1 MATQIKIR
9 RGLASEWSSVNP
21 ILASGEIGLETD
33 TRKFKFGNGSS
44 NWNSLQYSVDKSQIG
59 LSNVDNTS
67 DNDKP
72 ISSATQLALD
82 LKQNLL
88 GFIPENIANKN
99 QSNGYAGIDS
109 SGKIPMNLLPA
120 SLMSLKGQW
129 NASTNTPSLSNGGSG
144 NDIGDVYECTVP
156 GTVDFGD
163 GQIEFSLG
171 DWAVYGVDS
180 KWYRSPNSNLISSVN
195 GYTGIVNLTKSDVG
209 LSNVDNTSDADKPI
223 SLLTQDAL
231 DTKVDFVLG
240 KQLSENDFTNAYKGK
255 LDGIQSGATANDTNA
270 NLRDRSTHIGNET
283 YLTWNEAS
291 TPSIPSLGVTTYSKD
306 VGGREMFAQIGKSGV
321 DYSFQPFLGRN
332 KVILWQ
338 ANGNTTTSTVFGT
351 LAPTASGTATTRN
364 VATTNFFTWTRRLG
378 FVSGTTG
385 NQSAGIRSVSAQF
398 GLGPASGCGGFHFVA
413 RFGISD
419 ASLVAGARLFVGMT
433 SSTAV
438 LGNADPS
445 TFTNIIGVGLDAA
458 DTTIQIMHNDAAGAA
473 TKINLGASFPE
484 STNTDLYELVL
495 YCASGAS
502 IVYYQVINLST
513 NAIASGQITT
523 NLPAVNTLLAWQLW
537 RHNVNTG
544 LAVGL
549 DIASLYLETDN

>member
-1 MATQIKIR
+1 MATQIKLR
-9 RGLASEWSSVNP
+9 RGTAAQWSSANP
-21 ILASGEIGLETD
+21 TLADGEVGFETD
-33 TRKFKFGNGSS
+33 TLKFKLGNGSS
-44 NWNSLQYSVDKSQIG
+44 SWSSLPYAVNKSQIG
-59 LSNVDNTS
+59 LSNADNTS

-72 ISSATQLALD
+72 VSVATQNALN
-82 LKQNLL
+82 LKQDSL
-88 GFIPENIANKN
+88 GFVPENVSNKN
-99 QSNGYAGIDS
+99 QSNGYAGIDG
-109 SGKIPMNLLPA
+109 SGKIPMSLLPA

-129 NASTNTPSLSNGGSG
+129 NASTNTPFLSNGGAG
-144 NDIGDVYECTVP
+144 NDVGDVYECTVP
-156 GTVDFGD
+156 GTVDFGS
-163 GQIEFSLG
+163 GPIAFALG
-171 DWAVYGVDS
+171 DWAVYGSDS
-180 KWYRSPNSNLISSVN
+180 VWYMSPNSNLISSVN
-195 GYTGIVNLTKSDVG
+195 GYTGIVTLTKTDIG

-270 NLRDRSTHIGNET
+270 NLRDRSTHTGSET

-351 LAPTASGTATTRN
+351 LAPTGSGTATTRN

-378 FVSGTTG
+378 YVSATTG
-385 NQSAGIRSVSAQF
+385 NQAAGIRAVSAQF
-398 GLGPASGCGGFHFVA
+398 GLGPAAGCGGFHFVA

-419 ASLVAGARLFVGMT
+419 ATLVAGARLFVGMT

-438 LGNADPS
+438 LGNTDPS
-445 TFTNIIGVGLDAA
+445 AFTNIIGVGLDAA
-458 DTTIQIMHNDAAGAA
+458 DTTLQIMHNDATGAA

-502 IVYYQVINLST
+502 LVYYQVINLST

-549 DIASLYLETDN
+549 DIASVYLETDN